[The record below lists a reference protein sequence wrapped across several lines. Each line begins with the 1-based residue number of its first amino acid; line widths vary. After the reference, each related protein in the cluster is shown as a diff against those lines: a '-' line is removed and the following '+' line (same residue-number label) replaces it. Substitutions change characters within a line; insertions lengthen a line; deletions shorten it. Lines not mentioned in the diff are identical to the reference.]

1 MLNRI
6 QDYYASF
13 YIAELVNTLT
23 NAWFMYL
30 AYLGIVSCRKYGH
43 DTIFLV
49 TFYGYL
55 VVGSGSF
62 AFHASLKCMSTVQV
76 VVYEV
81 PNPSDIDSLPA
92 L

>member
-1 MLNRI
+1 MLNHA

-13 YIAELVNTLT
+13 YIAEFVNTLT
-23 NAWFMYL
+23 NIWFMYL

-55 VVGSGSF
+55 LVGSGSF
-62 AFHASLKCMSTVQV
+62 AFHASLKCMYAVQ
-76 VVYEV
+76 
-81 PNPSDIDSLPA
+81 
-92 L
+92 